1 MIQSTKKQQLGISM
15 LGWTM
20 ILSMVGLLLIVGLKL
35 IPVYLEYY
43 KVVDVMNSM
52 GEDTTIVASSK
63 KDIDKSF
70 KKRLGT
76 NEVKSIGKEDYAI
89 LKVKGRKSYAI
100 KVDYSVETPL
110 FSNLSIVARFNR
122 AVEIGAGANQNR

>member
-15 LGWTM
+15 LGWTI

-35 IPVYLEYY
+35 LPVYLEYY
-43 KVVDVMNSM
+43 KVVDVMNTM
-52 GEDTTIVASSK
+52 GQDTTMATTSK
-63 KDIDKSF
+63 KDIEKSF

-76 NEVKSIGKEDYAI
+76 NEVRSIKKDNYKI

-100 KVDYSVETPL
+100 QIDYSVETHL
-110 FSNLSIVARFNR
+110 FSNLSIVARFER
-122 AVEIGAGANQNR
+122 AVEIGAGPTQ